1 MTSNLNSI
9 LRRELLNVENLI
21 HRFKMKVPVVS
32 EYLTS
37 TDALLLRLN
46 NNIAEQV
53 HEMEVNCDKQDVR
66 LNVLDPEA
74 TIARGFSVIEK
85 SFKGEKIV
93 VTRIQDVTPDEVL
106 DVSVKDGTFPVK
118 VV

>member
-1 MTSNLNSI
+1 M
-9 LRRELLNVENLI
+9 
-21 HRFKMKVPVVS
+21 
-32 EYLTS
+32 
-37 TDALLLRLN
+37 
-46 NNIAEQV
+46 
-53 HEMEVNCDKQDVR
+53 
-66 LNVLDPEA
+66 LDPEA